1 VFTNITH
8 DHLDYHGTFAN
19 YLKAKQTFFTG
30 LPATAFALSNL
41 DDRNGEVMLQNTSAR
56 RHYYA
61 LHRAAAQYRLR
72 ILEHQLRGML
82 VEYRQHELWLQ
93 LTGQFNAYNVLAV
106 LAVAD
111 LLGEDLDATL
121 VAASL
126 LTPAPGRLD
135 IQAYAG
141 GYYAAVDYAHT
152 PDALLN
158 VLNTVNEIRPENGR
172 LITVVGCGGDRD
184 TAKRPEMG
192 RIAADLSDHVI
203 LTSDN
208 PRTEDPLRI
217 LADIR
222 AGITASRLAAVET
235 LPDRQAAIE
244 RAVELARPGDL
255 VVVAGKGHETYQEIA
270 GHRYPF
276 DDRQVLHEAF
286 ARKTGGSFGA
296 SATAASTDP
305 ETRT

>member
-1 VFTNITH
+1 
-8 DHLDYHGTFAN
+8 
-19 YLKAKQTFFTG
+19 
-30 LPATAFALSNL
+30 
-41 DDRNGEVMLQNTSAR
+41 
-56 RHYYA
+56 
-61 LHRAAAQYRLR
+61 
-72 ILEHQLRGML
+72 ML
-82 VEYRQHELWLQ
+82 VDYRQHELWLQ
-93 LTGQFNAYNVLAV
+93 LTGRFNAYNVLAV

-111 LLGEDLDATL
+111 LLGEDLNATL

-126 LTPAPGRLD
+126 LTPVPGRLD
-135 IQAYAG
+135 VQAYPG

-192 RIAADLSDHVI
+192 RIAADLSDLVI

-244 RAVELARPGDL
+244 RAVDLAQPGDV
-255 VVVAGKGHETYQEIA
+255 VVVAGKGHETYQDIG
-270 GHRYPF
+270 GHRHPF
-276 DDRQVLHEAF
+276 DDRQVLHTAF
-286 ARKTGGSFGA
+286 ARKADGSG
-296 SATAASTDP
+296 AASSAP
-305 ETRT
+305 SSPGLQP